1 MSSAACTN
9 TCFSHFITCDPAKN
23 EALPFYVRKKKY
35 IAEQRERKMIANKKR
50 KTSFVMENILRA
62 KQNIYCFKIFVYY
75 QHYFARKIACML
87 SKMLKY
93 KLKKSDRHGEMF

>member
-1 MSSAACTN
+1 M
-9 TCFSHFITCDPAKN
+9 KN

-75 QHYFARKIACML
+75 QHYFARKIACMF

-93 KLKKSDRHGEMF
+93 KLKKSDRHGEIF